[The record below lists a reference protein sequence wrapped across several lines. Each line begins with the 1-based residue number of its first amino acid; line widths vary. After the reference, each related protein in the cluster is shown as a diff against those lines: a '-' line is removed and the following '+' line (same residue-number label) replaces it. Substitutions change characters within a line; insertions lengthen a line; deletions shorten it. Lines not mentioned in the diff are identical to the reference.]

1 MDDVVN
7 QIVAEWHQL
16 DMNVETPMAFDHV
29 ISVADQTIR
38 ALICLLQEKNQMIV
52 TLTQK
57 S

>member
-29 ISVADQTIR
+29 INVADQTIQ
-38 ALICLLQEKNQMIV
+38 ALIRLLQEKNQMIV